1 MGGAEAVLERARKS
15 FDEGDYRWVAEVV
28 NHVVF
33 ADPSNT
39 EARELQARTLEQ
51 MAYSSENATWR
62 NFFLMGA
69 VELRGGPVSNLIG
82 ANALEMLSYLT
93 VEQIFDATAI
103 RIDGPRAGSLRL
115 GINWTIGDA
124 GNQYF
129 LRLENGVLS
138 LVSGRHGS
146 SATLN
151 ITLPRENLLFLLLGF
166 VTLADLVAGGIAS
179 TEGDVTVLDT
189 LRSLLDSFDPTFAI
203 VTP

>member
-1 MGGAEAVLERARKS
+1 
-15 FDEGDYRWVAEVV
+15 
-28 NHVVF
+28 
-33 ADPSNT
+33 
-39 EARELQARTLEQ
+39 

-69 VELRGGPVSNLIG
+69 VELRGGPMSNYIG

-103 RIDGPRAGSLRL
+103 RLDGPRAGSMQL
-115 GINWTIGDA
+115 GINWTIGDE
-124 GNQYF
+124 GDRFF

-138 LVSGRHGS
+138 LVSGRHDP
-146 SATLN
+146 SAALSVTV
-151 ITLPRENLLFLLLGF
+151 PRENLLFLVLGF
-166 VTLADLVAGGIAS
+166 VTLADLIDGGIAS
-179 TEGDVTVLDT
+179 VNGDATVLDT

>member
-1 MGGAEAVLERARKS
+1 
-15 FDEGDYRWVAEVV
+15 
-28 NHVVF
+28 
-33 ADPSNT
+33 
-39 EARELQARTLEQ
+39 
-51 MAYSSENATWR
+51 
-62 NFFLMGA
+62 
-69 VELRGGPVSNLIG
+69 VSNLIG